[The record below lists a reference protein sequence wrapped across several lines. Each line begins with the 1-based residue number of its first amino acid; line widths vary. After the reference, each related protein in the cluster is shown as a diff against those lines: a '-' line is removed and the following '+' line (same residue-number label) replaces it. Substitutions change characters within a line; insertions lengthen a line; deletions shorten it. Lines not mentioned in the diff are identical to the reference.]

1 MTIGLTNK
9 PKPAAPRGVGA
20 MLDVD
25 GPYFR
30 VPSTGDPELD
40 GKVRR
45 MLDAMTASR
54 VAQDGYGVCPSKDS
68 LLRLQEA
75 HAQLQQSISDAGD
88 GLQIANKL
96 DTYQKYLDNA
106 FDAQASL
113 AVMLG
118 HIERQ
123 GPMDAGFA
131 LIEGKAPAAQPVQ
144 VLQQLTAARSEL
156 EGRAR
161 TVVEEQDLRIIGSLI
176 AQLADAGAIDLGD
189 ARADATVTVGSELAP
204 RTRPDA
210 SVGGKA
216 PASKSGPMAH
226 LIGSRTRG

>member
-1 MTIGLTNK
+1 MTIGPTN
-9 PKPAAPRGVGA
+9 KPAAPRGVGA

-30 VPSTGDPELD
+30 VPSTGDTELD
-40 GKVRR
+40 GQVRR
-45 MLDAMTASR
+45 MLDATRASYA
-54 VAQDGYGVCPSKDS
+54 AQDGYGLSPSKDS

-75 HAQLQQSISDAGD
+75 RAQLQQSISDAGV

-113 AVMLG
+113 ANILG

-131 LIEGKAPAAQPVQ
+131 LIEGKAPAAQLVQ

-156 EGRAR
+156 EVRAR
-161 TVVEEQDLRIIGSLI
+161 TVVEDQDLMIIGSLI
-176 AQLADAGAIDLGD
+176 AQLADVGAISLGD
-189 ARADATVTVGSELAP
+189 ARADATVTVGSEQAA

-216 PASKSGPMAH
+216 TASTSGPMAY
-226 LIGSRTRG
+226 LIDSKTRG